1 MKRRQRADMVA
12 ALCGLV
18 DIVVGG
24 KTSTSCV
31 SCFIYSL
38 VHEYWNGEMFVDILV
53 SVTFK

>member
-1 MKRRQRADMVA
+1 MVA

-18 DIVVGG
+18 DIGVGG